1 MEVLMNANG
10 SLHEYFTSNFIGKT
24 APKCPPYKV
33 SETRV
38 ARFVLVHDIKT
49 EKMYQINAKINA

>member
-38 ARFVLVHDIKT
+38 ARFFLPHDIKT
-49 EKMYQINAKINA
+49 EKNVPN